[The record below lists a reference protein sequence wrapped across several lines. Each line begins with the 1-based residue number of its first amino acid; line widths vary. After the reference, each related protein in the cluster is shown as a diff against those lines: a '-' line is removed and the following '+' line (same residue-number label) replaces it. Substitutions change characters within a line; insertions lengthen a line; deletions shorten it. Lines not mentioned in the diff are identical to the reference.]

1 MALSELRSVGGG
13 TLPERHAGGLG
24 GLQVADA
31 CGNATSPNNL
41 KKWARW
47 RERLARGKHVQS
59 ILMKLDLSWHARSP
73 SRSTP
78 PHFYRRL
85 RLPARRFLGSRFC
98 VTGGAS

>member
-31 CGNATSPNNL
+31 CGNATYL

-47 RERLARGKHVQS
+47 RERLRAVPKHVQS

-73 SRSTP
+73 SRSTR